1 MRANVKKVM
10 NKIFY
15 FVIATI
21 RIIGEFFA
29 TSPLVKK
36 IVYYF
41 TADTQTG
48 IAARLWM
55 AVLTSVA
62 ALLFNVFYLQVE
74 FEQLPENVPL
84 LFDINGKIAETG
96 HKSML
101 NGYTEVRLAFFLI
114 MVFIGWVTCKV
125 KGGTLMA
132 KRIRLLVID
141 IANLVITTCITM
153 AAVYIEIA
161 KGNGDEKLSEEWEYA
176 VMGFWLLTL
185 IYEFII
191 DKHRIQAGNAK
202 KSST

>member
-1 MRANVKKVM
+1 M

-15 FVIATI
+15 FFVATV
-21 RIIGEFFA
+21 RIIGHYFA
-29 TSPLVKK
+29 TSPLVKR

-41 TADTQTG
+41 TADTETG
-48 IAARLWM
+48 IATRMWM

-74 FEQLPENVPL
+74 FDQLPEHVPL
-84 LFDINGKIAETG
+84 LFDINGEIAEIG
-96 HKSML
+96 HKSAL
-101 NGYTEVRLAFFLI
+101 NGYTEVRVAFFLI

-132 KRIRLLVID
+132 KRIRLFIID
-141 IANLVITTCITM
+141 IANLCITTGVTM

-161 KGNGDEKLSEEWEYA
+161 KGNGDEKLAEECEYA
-176 VMGFWLLTL
+176 IMGFWLLTL

-191 DKHRIQAGNAK
+191 DKRRIQKGE
-202 KSST
+202 